1 MTYPAV
7 LPFIL
12 GLICGA
18 IVTAIA
24 LVALLAEAKRHQR
37 EER

>member
-18 IVTAIA
+18 VATAIA
-24 LVALLAEAKRHQR
+24 LVALMAEAKRRQR